1 MVVSVSDLDF
11 GIIGY
16 EGISKNIPPPPT
28 LKVQIVIPFPS
39 IVLKILEPASC

>member
-16 EGISKNIPPPPT
+16 VGISKNITPPT

-39 IVLKILEPASC
+39 IVLKILEPESC